1 VVLNIFDKENLFK
14 NTKTV
19 VGVAQPPT
27 NPSKIDHLKEKSF

>member
-1 VVLNIFDKENLFK
+1 VVLNIFDKENLFEK
-14 NTKTV
+14 AKTV